1 MNILCIKLLLFFLIR
16 NRKKTSKSSDPL
28 SDFLSINIDHTMRE
42 VEMNDNSLDEF
53 KEDEEFIRKN
63 QEFSQQLDKVMIHVF
78 QIRIIQ

>member
-1 MNILCIKLLLFFLIR
+1 
-16 NRKKTSKSSDPL
+16 
-28 SDFLSINIDHTMRE
+28 MRE